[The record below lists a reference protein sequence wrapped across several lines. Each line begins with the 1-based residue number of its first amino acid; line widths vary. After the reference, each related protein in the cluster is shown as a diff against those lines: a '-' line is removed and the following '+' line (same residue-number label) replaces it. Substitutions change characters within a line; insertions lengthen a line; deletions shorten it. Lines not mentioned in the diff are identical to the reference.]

1 MATVTYEEWLGMP
14 EVSDAIEEVINGE
27 VRITRAPKWF
37 HARILELMSR
47 LLASQLDEP
56 EYFVATAQF
65 GLVIRKQPL
74 TVRVPDLAVFQ
85 KRSIVEQ
92 DGFVHSAPQL
102 IAEVLSPGE
111 RIAEKLAD
119 YAALGVPEVWVISPE
134 ARTVE
139 VNGRLA
145 HGVLTPQL
153 FPSVAVEIA
162 RMWPD

>member
-1 MATVTYEEWLGMP
+1 MKSGWIP

-37 HARILELMSR
+37 HARILELVSR

-111 RIAEKLAD
+111 RIAGKARRLRRARGARSLGDLA
-119 YAALGVPEVWVISPE
+119 GS
-134 ARTVE
+134 
-139 VNGRLA
+139 A
-145 HGVLTPQL
+145 HGGSKWPPGPRRPHAQL